1 MAELMLKNEC
11 VHCQKP
17 AANGDHVFIAA
28 AGTAKTIGNMVSV
41 ESDLAMTCLACIT
54 EISQGGEDEST
65 H

>member
-1 MAELMLKNEC
+1 MPELFLKNEC

-28 AGTAKTIGNMVSV
+28 AGTAKTRGSMISV
-41 ESDLAMTCLACIT
+41 ESDLAMTCFACIT
-54 EISQGGEDEST
+54 EISGGEDEST